1 MLKTVSTQLALASDT
16 LPEVLAKGN
25 TTGGTD
31 LAVSAGDDITFADN
45 SKAIFG
51 AGSDISIYSDGSTG
65 QVTGNVN
72 VTGDATFSG
81 SVGIGSAPTEKLDI
95 SQSVNN
101 SVIAKVT
108 NTNSG
113 DLASARVA
121 IHNDNSSLGQLTTY
135 SSGFAYNV
143 LGSNAANWT
152 LLGSSGANS
161 NGLKIGT
168 LTADPVVFG
177 TNDTE
182 RMRLDGA
189 TGQLSVP
196 AGVLLG
202 GTAAANLLDDY
213 EEGTFTVEL
222 LGVGGTAIVYTPG
235 AGDYGKYTKI
245 GDQVFLNIAVTGT
258 WTGGPASYYRI
269 YTLPFTPSANSHS
282 SVAIYNNSTGLFVD
296 AGGGTIRPSE
306 AYILTFA
313 TLTSGNALYMSANYF
328 V

>member
-81 SVGIGSAPTEKLDI
+81 SVGIGGAPTEKLDI

-113 DLASARVA
+113 DLASARVE
-121 IHNDNSSLGQLTTY
+121 IHNDNSSFGQLTTY

-213 EEGTFTVEL
+213 EEGLWTPTDVSGAGLSFTSVTGNYRKVGGIIFANFTL
-222 LGVGGTAIVYTPG
+222 LFPATSDATIIQIGTLPYSSSFNNGSGGTATYTDYNSFLMLSMSTTLFRVYGGTG
-235 AGDYGKYTKI
+235 ASIQNATLSGKYLE
-245 GDQVFLNIAVTGT
+245 GFLVY
-258 WTGGPASYYRI
+258 PA
-269 YTLPFTPSANSHS
+269 
-282 SVAIYNNSTGLFVD
+282 
-296 AGGGTIRPSE
+296 
-306 AYILTFA
+306 
-313 TLTSGNALYMSANYF
+313 
-328 V
+328 